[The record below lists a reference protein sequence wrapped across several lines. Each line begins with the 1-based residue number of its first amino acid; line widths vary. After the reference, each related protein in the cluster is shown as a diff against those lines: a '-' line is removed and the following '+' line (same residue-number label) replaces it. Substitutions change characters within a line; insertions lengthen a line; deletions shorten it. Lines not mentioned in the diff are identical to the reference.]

1 MGVTDEIMELEHEMK
16 RLSLKLKSE
25 LEEKEGKY
33 DLKWKEYTSN
43 HLIKTAEYSVSTAK
57 ELGMD
62 TQTVQLIWF
71 GANLHDA
78 GKLYVDN
85 ELLLSDRKFSEAE
98 KVEIRKHPEYGIKW
112 LKDNTDISKV
122 PKAITDIILHHHEDW
137 NDHGYP
143 DGLKMQDIPY
153 VARIVRVADSWDAIT
168 AGRPYMKGMQREDA
182 AKDMTKRAGI
192 KYEPGIVQ
200 ALLKSVGMSEEA
212 AK

>member
-1 MGVTDEIMELEHEMK
+1 MSVTDEIRELSHEMR

-33 DLKWKEYTSN
+33 DLKWKEYTSG
-43 HLIKTAEYSVSTAK
+43 HLVRTAEYAVGIAK
-57 ELGMD
+57 TLEVNPE
-62 TQTVQLIWF
+62 TTELIWL

-98 KVEIRKHPEYGIKW
+98 KVEIRKHPEYGVKW
-112 LKDNTDISKV
+112 LKDNTDIGKV
-122 PKAITDIILHHHEDW
+122 PKTITDIILHHHEDW

-143 DGLKMQDIPY
+143 NGLKMQDVPY

-168 AGRPYMKGMQREDA
+168 AGRPYMKGMSQEDA
-182 AKDMTKRAGI
+182 AKDMEKRAGI
-192 KYEPGIVQ
+192 KYEPKIVE
-200 ALLKSVGMSEEA
+200 ALLKAVGA
-212 AK
+212 RK